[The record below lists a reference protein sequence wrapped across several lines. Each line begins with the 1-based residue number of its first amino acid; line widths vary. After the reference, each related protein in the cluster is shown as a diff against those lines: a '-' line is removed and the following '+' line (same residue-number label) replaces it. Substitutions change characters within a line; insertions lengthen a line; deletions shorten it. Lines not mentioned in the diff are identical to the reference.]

1 MTRAVRPRRGRMAA
15 FWSSVTITLVSVLG
29 GVGILPTSAAD
40 PSGASADVP
49 SAAIGLVGASPV
61 QAVERA
67 VTLRAVPEQEP
78 PGAAAADD
86 DLLVVAPGLA
96 TGEGRGF
103 DPRGLVAGIRPAH
116 PLPSDSGEGRRV
128 VFDMSEQR
136 VWLVDAQDAVR
147 RSYLVSGSIYD
158 NLDPGT
164 YSVYSRSR
172 HAVGID
178 DSGTMEFM
186 VRFTRGDRAA
196 IGFHSIPVHEGEKV
210 QTRAELG
217 TPLSHGCV
225 RQWLPDAKALWDFA
239 PVGTTVVVTA

>member
-1 MTRAVRPRRGRMAA
+1 MTGAVRPRRGRMAA
-15 FWSSVTITLVSVLG
+15 FWSSVTITSVSVLG
-29 GVGILPTSAAD
+29 GIGVLPTSTTGSAAAE
-40 PSGASADVP
+40 PG
-49 SAAIGLVGASPV
+49 AAIGLVGATPV
-61 QAVERA
+61 QAVERP
-67 VTLRAVPEQEP
+67 VTLRPAPEQETP
-78 PGAAAADD
+78 VAPAVED

-96 TGEGRGF
+96 HDEDRGV
-103 DPRGLVAGIRPAH
+103 DPRGLVAGIEPAH
-116 PLPSDSGEGRRV
+116 PLPADSGEGRRV

-136 VWLVDAQDAVR
+136 VWLVDARDAVR

-186 VRFTRGDRAA
+186 VRFTRGERAA
-196 IGFHSIPVHEGEKV
+196 IGFHSIPVDEGERV

-225 RQWLPDAKALWDFA
+225 RQWRPDARALWDFA
-239 PVGTTVVVTA
+239 PVGTTVVVTD